1 MALIS
6 KNTHN
11 ADNTSLNTVMERGG
25 VKGGKRAGKRMQVL
39 QNVKNQL
46 KVKRI
51 LTGWGMTQPIDG
63 VVRTFSWS

>member
-6 KNTHN
+6 ENTHN
-11 ADNTSLNTVMERGG
+11 ADNTSLNTVTERGG

-46 KVKRI
+46 KVKII
-51 LTGWGMTQPIDG
+51 LTGWGMTP
-63 VVRTFSWS
+63 VSRLE